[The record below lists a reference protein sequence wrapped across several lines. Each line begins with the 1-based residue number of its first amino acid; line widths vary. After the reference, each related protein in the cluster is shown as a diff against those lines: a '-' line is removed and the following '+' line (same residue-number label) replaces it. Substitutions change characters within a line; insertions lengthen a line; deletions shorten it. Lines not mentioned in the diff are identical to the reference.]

1 MATKVNLFP
10 DQGAEYQHIFLYRN
24 KATGAAINLTGYTI
38 EMQVRPYAQ
47 AGDTDLLF
55 DADTGA
61 KGNVEITDAAN
72 GEITITIPAAIT
84 ATWRNNEAV
93 YDIKGTPSGGEP
105 ERIAQGDVYLSKAT
119 TR

>member
-10 DQGAEYQHIFLYRN
+10 DQGADYQHIFLYRN
-24 KATGAAINLTGYTI
+24 KATGAAIPLTGYTI

-47 AGDTDLLF
+47 SAELLF
-55 DADTGA
+55 DGDTGG
-61 KGNVEITDAAN
+61 KGNVEITDAVN
-72 GEITITIPAAIT
+72 GEITITIPAATT
-84 ATWRNNEAV
+84 ALWRNNEAV

-105 ERIAQGDVYLSKAT
+105 ERIAQGNVYLSKAT

>member
-10 DQGAEYQHIFLYRN
+10 DQGADYPHIFLYRN

-38 EMQVRPYAQ
+38 EMQVRPFAQ
-47 AGDTDLLF
+47 SDELLF
-55 DADTGA
+55 DGDTGA

-72 GEITITIPAAIT
+72 GEITITIPGAIT
-84 ATWRNNEAV
+84 ALWRNNEAV
-93 YDIKGTPSGGEP
+93 YDIKGTPSGGDP
-105 ERIAQGDVYLSKAT
+105 ERIAQGSVYLSKAT